1 MSQCVS
7 YIIKMKKSEYI
18 DEKLVAKLVIGTLA
32 RSGWLR
38 KKSNYVKQ

>member
-18 DEKLVAKLVIGTLA
+18 DEKLVAKKGTLA
-32 RSGWLR
+32 RSEWLR
-38 KKSNYVKQ
+38 KSNCVEQ